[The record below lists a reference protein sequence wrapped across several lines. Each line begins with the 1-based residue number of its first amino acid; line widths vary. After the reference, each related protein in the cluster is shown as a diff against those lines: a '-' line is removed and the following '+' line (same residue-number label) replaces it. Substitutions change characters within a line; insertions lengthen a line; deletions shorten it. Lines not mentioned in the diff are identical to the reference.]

1 MDLESPVLDHDRF
14 LDGGMPL
21 RHVVVGQEGSVRLP
35 CGVLDGRG
43 GDEVQDALRY
53 LALVEG
59 VPRRL
64 DSGYSALPLG
74 GLFRAT
80 HDPQHLGVVGIADQV
95 ADLRDFAV
103 RQVDLAGR
111 RVKLRE
117 LSLAAHEAV
126 PEALVQRVPVLRQ
139 VDGRRED
146 LREALVPP
154 ARDGLGPRP
163 HDRRNRDGQV
173 PVPRYEV
180 DIVLL
185 APIDRERLRRPAHA
199 AEGVYLA
206 LVGGVD
212 ERRDLAPDAAALRF
226 HQIDRDAHRSRRVDG
241 VAAVLHDAKTRRRR
255 QVVPRRYDALPSR
268 YNRSSDEACQCISPF
283 LVGLPSQPS
292 MGFGKSTW
300 ESEGAANESF
310 ITP

>member
-1 MDLESPVLDHDRF
+1 
-14 LDGGMPL
+14 MPL
-21 RHVVVGQEGSVRLP
+21 RHVVVGQESRVSLP
-35 CGVLDGRG
+35 CGILDGSI
-43 GDEVQDALRY
+43 GDKIEDALRY

-59 VPRRL
+59 VPCRF
-64 DSGYSALPLG
+64 DSGYASLPLG

-95 ADLRDFAV
+95 ADLRDLSV

-117 LSLAAHEAV
+117 LSLATHEAV
-126 PEALVQRVPVLRQ
+126 PETLVQRVPVLRQ

-154 ARDGLGPRP
+154 ARDGLGPGS
-163 HDRRNRDGQV
+163 HDRRHRNGQV

-180 DIVLL
+180 DVVLL
-185 APIDRERLRRPAHA
+185 APIDRERLRRPAQA

-212 ERRDLAPDAAALRF
+212 KGRDFTPDAATLRF
-226 HQIDRDAHRSRRVDG
+226 HQVYRDAHRSRRVDG
-241 VAAVLHDAKTRRRR
+241 VAAVLHDSEPCCRR

-268 YNRSSDEACQCISPF
+268 YNRTSDEACQCISPF
-283 LVGLPSQPS
+283 LVGLPS
-292 MGFGKSTW
+292 GLVC
-300 ESEGAANESF
+300 GASGPCPRRADRCVASPARATMPDR
-310 ITP
+310 TPPRRLGA